1 MTQITFTKEQ
11 YADRA
16 KLDLEFV
23 VKNFAD
29 KKFVANPDF
38 EETVNNHL
46 EYLVVKP
53 SLFEKLKDQPKSE
66 SFMKIYD
73 FLDIDVK
80 LFSPLQR
87 IIYSKISARVIVK
100 VLMDYYWIV
109 GGLEQSLPYEMV
121 EGFEMAEVAKRKEV
135 NFIFEYKEK
144 NGKLILVLIQ
154 DDYNPLGMMGKG
166 SYLDS
171 VMFEN
176 EDLMKKYRDN
186 PGIIS

>member
-1 MTQITFTKEQ
+1 
-11 YADRA
+11 
-16 KLDLEFV
+16 
-23 VKNFAD
+23 
-29 KKFVANPDF
+29 
-38 EETVNNHL
+38 
-46 EYLVVKP
+46 
-53 SLFEKLKDQPKSE
+53 
-66 SFMKIYD
+66 
-73 FLDIDVK
+73 
-80 LFSPLQR
+80 
-87 IIYSKISARVIVK
+87 
-100 VLMDYYWIV
+100 MDYYWIV